1 MAAEAAPSY
10 VLVPELG
17 AGGDTLALAGDE
29 AHYLSRVVRVRAGE
43 RVIATDGA
51 GLVAALE
58 VLETGASV
66 RVRIVERQTRERV
79 SRLVLWCGAPEG
91 DRADWLVEKLA
102 ELGVATLQPVDT
114 SRASWER
121 FEAKRERWERLATA
135 ALRQSRSAFRM
146 ELREPVRL
154 ADAIAASP
162 GVTCG
167 WVGHPDG
174 GPVGDILRQVSGQ
187 AVAAIGPSSGF
198 SPEELNALRERG
210 FIPVALAR
218 TRLRTETA
226 ALAMASAWAAA
237 GCVSGGSE
245 PGLPPEPGSRSRS

>member
-1 MAAEAAPSY
+1 MAADAAPSY

-29 AHYLSRVVRVRAGE
+29 AHYLTRVVRVRAGE

-51 GLVAALE
+51 GTVAALE
-58 VLETGASV
+58 VIETGERIRA
-66 RVRIVERQTRERV
+66 RVVEREVRERA
-79 SRLVLWCGAPEG
+79 SRLELWCGAPEG

-114 SRASWER
+114 ARARWER

-146 ELREPVRL
+146 ELRSPLRL
-154 ADAIAASP
+154 ADALGTSAGI
-162 GVTCG
+162 VCG

-174 GPVGDILRQVSGQ
+174 GPVGDILRQVPGQ
-187 AVAAIGPSSGF
+187 AIGAIGPSSGF
-198 SPEELNALRERG
+198 SADELNALRERG

-226 ALAMASAWAAA
+226 ALAMAAAWAAA
-237 GCVSGGSE
+237 GCVSGGAE